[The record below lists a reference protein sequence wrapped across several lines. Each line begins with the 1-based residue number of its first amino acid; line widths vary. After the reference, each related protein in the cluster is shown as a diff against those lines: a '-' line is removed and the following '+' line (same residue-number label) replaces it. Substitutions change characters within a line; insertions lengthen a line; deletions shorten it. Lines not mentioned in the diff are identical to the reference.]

1 MRTPFDCTIC
11 EVGKI
16 LWWSST
22 LSAVVGHWPTSNCS
36 NMVAGQ
42 CWRHPPAP
50 TSPIPNPSSFTPSE
64 PILQAWP
71 EPLHVL
77 LLIPEWT
84 IAHKIGPFMHLRSL
98 HKDGSLAPFSQGF
111 IWLEGFLSE
120 VYRQSLGHLYYTL
133 IVDWREQSSLRTKCR
148 TSALRKE
155 RSTFLSQTDPR
166 DLYRLIL
173 DKSSRHSGFSSPK

>member
-1 MRTPFDCTIC
+1 MRTPLDCAIC
-11 EVGKI
+11 GVGKI

-42 CWRHPPAP
+42 CWRHPPP
-50 TSPIPNPSSFTPSE
+50 QHPPSSFTPRES
-64 PILQAWP
+64 ILQAWP

-98 HKDGSLAPFSQGF
+98 HKDGSLALFSQGF
-111 IWLEGFLSE
+111 IWLEGFYLK
-120 VYRQSLGHLYYTL
+120 YTDRALAICITHSLWTGG
-133 IVDWREQSSLRTKCR
+133 SSLPWGPNVGHQPY
-148 TSALRKE
+148 E
-155 RSTFLSQTDPR
+155 RHEAHPFL
-166 DLYRLIL
+166 RLIPGIFTINL
-173 DKSSRHSGFSSPK
+173 R